1 MVTSNMVFSEGSQ
14 RLITNFLEHYPN
26 IVSCLEEIEKAFLI
40 LKKTFTGKG
49 KLLVCGNGGS
59 AADAE
64 HISGELMKGF
74 LKKRRLSDA
83 LANKIKAM
91 GGTADWV
98 NLLQENL
105 PVIPLST
112 NAALI
117 SAICNDLSSD
127 LIFAQQVLGYGSPGD
142 TLLAISTSGSST
154 NVVRGVMVAKAIGL
168 RTIGLTGISGGLLKD
183 LCTVTICAPADETYR
198 IQEYHL
204 PIYHLLAAMLEEE
217 FF

>member
-1 MVTSNMVFSEGSQ
+1 MVTSNTELSEGSE
-14 RLITNFLEHYPN
+14 RLIANLLEHYPN
-26 IVSCLEEIEKAFLI
+26 IVSCLEQIKKAFFI
-40 LKKTFTGKG
+40 LKKTFTNKG

-74 LKKRRLSDA
+74 LKKRPLPNS

-98 NLLQENL
+98 DQLQENL
-105 PVIPLST
+105 PVIPLSA

-117 SAICNDLSSD
+117 SAICNDLSPD
-127 LIFAQQVLGYGSPGD
+127 LIFAEQVLGYGLPGD
-142 TLLAISTSGSST
+142 TLLAISTSGSSV
-154 NVVRGVMVAKAIGL
+154 NVVRAVIVAKSLGL

-183 LCTVTICAPADETYR
+183 LCAVTILAPAKATYR

-217 FF
+217 LF